1 MKSTSITSEV
11 KRMKEK
17 TIENSKLILKVHELE
32 LKLAE
37 LEDENDKLSTRIRF
51 QNRMVNGLRLNL
63 QATTTERNE
72 YCEKCNMLSKE
83 LQEIKQLSMFEF
95 GNLYCSS
102 ESLEADGHAFAR
114 SLLGKP
120 ATPADIAEETAIA
133 NGEAHYAIFN
143 GDDF

>member
-1 MKSTSITSEV
+1 
-11 KRMKEK
+11 MKEK
-17 TIENSKLILKVHELE
+17 TIENSKLILKVQELE

-72 YCEKCNMLSKE
+72 YCEKCNSLSKE
-83 LQEIKQLSMFEF
+83 LQDIKKMSMFEF
-95 GNLYCSS
+95 GNTYCSS

-120 ATPADIAEETAIA
+120 ATPSDIAEETAIA
-133 NGEAHYAIFN
+133 NGEAHYVLFS
-143 GDDF
+143 GDDDL